1 MHWEVWRRRRL
12 TVFLAAYAGVD
23 ATSILLT
30 DRPHRVLVALLA
42 ACSLLV
48 LTAHRAHPVL
58 GSTCAFGLLLLAE
71 WLYPVSTTLQFLGML
86 VVFTVAGL
94 VNRGRDLLLA
104 AGAGLALLV
113 YATLLAPNGGGWPD
127 FLLSTVICEGL
138 LVAGRLLAG
147 SRHEIRRMRAAARL
161 AEEVERHRTREALA
175 EERARIARELHDV
188 VSHGLTV
195 VVVQAQAA
203 RGALPAEVD
212 AAAIRH
218 LDAVEDSAREALGE
232 MRRMLGLLQL
242 EQQDDRTPMPPSPG
256 LQGLG
261 ALVERAREAGVP
273 VTAVLP
279 GEAVP
284 LGSGLELAV
293 FRIVQEALTNVVK
306 HAPGAATTVVVR
318 VCERV
323 EVVVRSAPS
332 PTYAWPPA
340 SDHPRGLLGMS
351 ERVHA
356 YGGSL
361 RAAATPEGG
370 FEVHADLP
378 VTATVDRSRV
388 LR

>member
-1 MHWEVWRRRRL
+1 MQWEDWRRRRL
-12 TVFLAAYAGVD
+12 AAFLVAYAAVD
-23 ATSILLT
+23 AVSILLT
-30 DRPHRVLVALLA
+30 DRPHRVLVAVLA

-48 LTAHRAHPVL
+48 LTAHRSRPL
-58 GSTCAFGLLLLAE
+58 PGSTAAFGFLLLAQ
-71 WLYPVSTTLQFLGML
+71 WLHPESTTLQFLGML
-86 VVFTVAGL
+86 VVFTVVGL

-104 AGAGLALLV
+104 AVAGLVWLV

-161 AEEVERHRTREALA
+161 ADEVERHRTRDALV

-203 RGALPAEVD
+203 RGALPAQV
-212 AAAIRH
+212 AAAATRH
-218 LDAVEDSAREALGE
+218 LDAVEDSAREALAE

-242 EQQDDRTPMPPSPG
+242 DGPDQDAPLPPSPG
-256 LQGLG
+256 LHGLG

-273 VTAVLP
+273 VTAELP
-279 GEAVP
+279 GEDAA
-284 LGSGLELAV
+284 LGPGLELAV
-293 FRIVQEALTNVVK
+293 YRIVQEALTNVVK
-306 HAPGAATTVVVR
+306 HAPGAATAVLVR
-318 VCERV
+318 VCDRV
-323 EVVVRSAPS
+323 EVVVRSDAS
-332 PTYAWPPA
+332 PTWRWAPA
-340 SDHPRGLLGMS
+340 SEHPRGLLGMS

-370 FEVHADLP
+370 FEVRAELP
-378 VTATVDRSRV
+378 VTTDPDRARV
-388 LR
+388 AR